1 MQAKLDFLHYYSF
14 AAKSYVGFHKHSCF
28 ELVYY
33 SKGTGRMKLGDEQYY
48 YSPHS
53 LLLTEPEFY
62 HDEEHYEATDVLY
75 IGFTYDDT
83 TVPLKNGLFFDDS
96 SHLLLHLLE
105 RMKQVMIAQRPHYIL
120 QLNLLAGEI
129 IIELSRL
136 KYSAAKPKLWE
147 NKLIYAVKAIEEN
160 YIHPIDLH
168 SLASL
173 SGYSFERFRH
183 IFKEETGYSPVQY
196 IMSKRFAHAKQ
207 MLEAS
212 ATPISLI
219 ASESGFSTVSQFCKL
234 FKERFGCTPL
244 EYRKQQG

>member
-1 MQAKLDFLHYYSF
+1 
-14 AAKSYVGFHKHSCF
+14 
-28 ELVYY
+28 
-33 SKGTGRMKLGDEQYY
+33 MKLGDEQYY

-207 MLEAS
+207 MLETS
-212 ATPISLI
+212 ATHLLDRFRKRIFYRIPILQI
-219 ASESGFSTVSQFCKL
+219 VQRALRLHPAGISQAKGLRQGRSPICVFTNRAQGRCSRS
-234 FKERFGCTPL
+234 RFAA
-244 EYRKQQG
+244 KSN

>member
-1 MQAKLDFLHYYSF
+1 
-14 AAKSYVGFHKHSCF
+14 
-28 ELVYY
+28 
-33 SKGTGRMKLGDEQYY
+33 
-48 YSPHS
+48 
-53 LLLTEPEFY
+53 
-62 HDEEHYEATDVLY
+62 
-75 IGFTYDDT
+75 
-83 TVPLKNGLFFDDS
+83 LFFDDS

-207 MLEAS
+207 MLETS